1 MVSVVFAG
9 RVCKSCLQILHLTG
23 NIMDRTRNDLA
34 RLPPAPSR
42 QLGRASKGAKDA
54 PQALPT
60 GADPSRMWTR
70 PGFLIRRLH
79 QIHYG
84 LFLEECGPSTI
95 TPLQFG
101 MLTVLTEHPA
111 GIDISALAFQ
121 MGTDRSNTADV
132 ARRLARRGYIK
143 QETARDDRRKV
154 VSRIT
159 KEGRAFLKKME
170 PFMHKSQER
179 LLRPLSSG
187 QRLAL
192 MAAMRIL
199 VRTYNDKGRAKMTKL

>member
-1 MVSVVFAG
+1 MG
-9 RVCKSCLQILHLTG
+9 
-23 NIMDRTRNDLA
+23 MRNDLA
-34 RLPPAPSR
+34 RFPPSASR
-42 QLGRASKGAKDA
+42 QQGGGRKNLKDA
-54 PQALPT
+54 RQALAA

-84 LFLEECGPSTI
+84 LFLEECGHSTI

-101 MLTVLTEHPA
+101 TLTVLTEHPR
-111 GIDISALAFQ
+111 GIDIGALAFQ

-143 QETARDDRRKV
+143 QETARGDRRKV

-159 KEGRAFLKKME
+159 KEGRTFLKKME
-170 PFMHKSQER
+170 PSMQKSQER
-179 LLRPLSSG
+179 LLRPLSSE
-187 QRLAL
+187 QRFVL
-192 MAAMRIL
+192 MAAMRVL